1 MSLEKHVLTTIDQR
15 GVAWLTLNRPE
26 VHNAFDDNVIGTLID
41 ALTELDSNNDV
52 RVLILN
58 SNGKNFSAGADL
70 NWMRSMA
77 EKNLAENLEDAGQL
91 AELMRRLDKFSKPTI
106 ALVQGAAFGGALG
119 LIACCDMAVATT
131 KASFC
136 LSEVKIGLIPAAI
149 SPYVMRAIGEK
160 ASRRYFLTAER
171 FFAEQAHRLGLVN
184 QLVEANEGNTALT
197 DEAEKLIT
205 HLLNNSPA
213 ALTAAKSL
221 IAAVAEK
228 VIDETVIADT
238 SRRIAEIRVSQ
249 EGQEGL
255 TAFLNKRKPNWIKA

>member
-1 MSLEKHVLTTIDQR
+1 MTNEQHLLTTIDNR
-15 GVAWLTLNRPE
+15 GVARLTLNRPD
-26 VHNAFDDNVIGTLID
+26 VHNAFDDHLIGALIN
-41 ALTELDSNNDV
+41 ALTELDNNNDV

-77 EKNLAENLEDAGQL
+77 QKNLAQNLEDAGQL
-91 AELMRRLDKFSKPTI
+91 AELMRRLDQFSKPTI
-106 ALVQGAAFGGALG
+106 AQVQGAAFGGALG
-119 LIACCDMAVATT
+119 LIACCDMAVATK

-171 FFAEQAHRLGLVN
+171 FFADEAHRLGLVN
-184 QLVEANEGNTALT
+184 ILVDDNDAL
-197 DEAEKLIT
+197 EPESEKLIT
-205 HLLNNSPA
+205 ALLNNSPA

-228 VIDETVIADT
+228 VIDDTVIADT
-238 SRRIAEIRVSQ
+238 SRRIAEIRVST

-255 TAFLNKRKPNWIKA
+255 TAFLNKRQPNWIKA